1 MKQVIT
7 GMAVLIVML
16 TIASCSSTELLSS
29 WKAENA
35 NLKQYKKVLVVG
47 LTGSKDRSIRD
58 NVESAMVNSL
68 KANNLNAVAASETY
82 GPKAFEK
89 MSDADVISKVKSDGY
104 DGIVILALLDKEKEK
119 YYTPGRV
126 SYTPYFTY
134 YSRYWRQWR
143 TMYDRVYEPGY
154 YTNTTNYVL
163 EANLYDVAADRL
175 EYSAQTR
182 SFDPGN
188 AGTLA
193 SSFTKT
199 VVTDMVKKGVIP
211 GRAAQ

>member
-1 MKQVIT
+1 MKQFFT
-7 GMAVLIVML
+7 GMAALMVML
-16 TIASCSSTELLSS
+16 TLASCSSTELLSS

-35 NLKQYKKVLVVG
+35 NLKQYNKVLVVG
-47 LTGSKDRSIRD
+47 LTGNKDRSIRD

-68 KANNLNAVAASETY
+68 KANNVNAIAASESY

-89 MSDADVISKVKSDGY
+89 MTDADVVSKVKSDGY
-104 DGIVILALLDKEKEK
+104 DGIVILTLLDKEKEK

-134 YSRYWRQWR
+134 YSRYWRSWR

-163 EANLYDVAADRL
+163 EANLYNITEDRL

-188 AGTLA
+188 ASTLA
-193 SSFTKT
+193 SGFTKT
-199 VVTDMVKKGVIP
+199 VVSDMVKKGVIP
-211 GRAAQ
+211 GK

>member
-1 MKQVIT
+1 MKQFFIGVAALPVIFT
-7 GMAVLIVML
+7 L
-16 TIASCSSTELLSS
+16 ASCSSTELLSS

-35 NLKQYKKVLVVG
+35 NLKQYNKVLVVG
-47 LTGSKDRSIRD
+47 LTGNKDRSIRD
-58 NVESAMVNSL
+58 NIESAMVNSL
-68 KANNLNAVAASETY
+68 KANNVNAIAASESY

-89 MSDADVISKVKSDGY
+89 MSDDDVVSKVKSDGY
-104 DGIVILALLDKEKEK
+104 DGIVILTLLDKEKEK

-126 SYTPYFTY
+126 SYTPYFSY
-134 YSRYWRQWR
+134 YSRYWRSWR
-143 TMYDRVYEPGY
+143 TMYNRVYEPGY

-163 EANLYDVAADRL
+163 EANLYNVTEDRL

-188 AGTLA
+188 AATLA
-193 SSFTKT
+193 SGFTKT

-211 GRAAQ
+211 GN

>member
-1 MKQVIT
+1 MKKIIQ
-7 GMAVLIVML
+7 GMALLLVIVSL
-16 TIASCSSTELLSS
+16 ASCSSTELLSS

-35 NLKQYKKVLVVG
+35 NLNQYKKVLVVA
-47 LTGSKDRSIRD
+47 LTGNKDRSIRD
-58 NVESAMVNSL
+58 NIESAMVNSL
-68 KANNLNAVAASETY
+68 KANNVDAVAASEGY

-89 MSDADVISKVKSDGY
+89 LSDADVVSKVKSDGY
-104 DGIVILALLDKEKEK
+104 DGIIILSLLDKEKEK

-143 TMYDRVYEPGY
+143 TMYDRTYEPGY

-163 EANLYDVAADRL
+163 ESNLYNVQMDRL

-182 SFDPGN
+182 SFDPSN
-188 AGTLA
+188 AATLA
-193 SSFTKT
+193 NSVTKT
-199 VVTDMVKKGVIP
+199 VVADMVKKGVIP
-211 GRAAQ
+211 GK

>member
-1 MKQVIT
+1 MKQFLT
-7 GMAVLIVML
+7 GMAALMVML
-16 TIASCSSTELLSS
+16 TLASCSSTELLSS

-35 NLKQYKKVLVVG
+35 NLKQYNKVLVVG
-47 LTGSKDRSIRD
+47 LTGNKDRSIRD

-68 KANNLNAVAASETY
+68 KANNVNAVAASETY

-89 MSDADVISKVKSDGY
+89 MSDADVVSKVKSNGY
-104 DGIVILALLDKEKEK
+104 DGIVILTLLDKEKEK

-134 YSRYWRQWR
+134 YSRYWRSWR
-143 TMYDRVYEPGY
+143 TMYNRVYEPGY
-154 YTNTTNYVL
+154 YSNTTNYVL
-163 EANLYDVAADRL
+163 EANLYNVTEDRL

-188 AGTLA
+188 AATLA
-193 SSFTKT
+193 SGFTKT
-199 VVTDMVKKGVIP
+199 VVADMVKKGVIP
-211 GRAAQ
+211 GK